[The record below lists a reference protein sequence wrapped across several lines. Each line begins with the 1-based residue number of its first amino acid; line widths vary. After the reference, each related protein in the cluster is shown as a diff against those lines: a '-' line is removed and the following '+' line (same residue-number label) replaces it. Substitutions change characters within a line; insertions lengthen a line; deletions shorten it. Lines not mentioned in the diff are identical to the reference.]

1 MVERIYK
8 VALGSQAL
16 KRGVASCVGINFKQS
31 GSSSGSAIY
40 VGRQTYGGTQTAAC
54 S

>member
-8 VALGSQAL
+8 VALGSRDL
-16 KRGVASCVGINFKQS
+16 KREIASCVVLSFKQS

-40 VGRQTYGGTQTAAC
+40 VGKQTYGGTQAAAC